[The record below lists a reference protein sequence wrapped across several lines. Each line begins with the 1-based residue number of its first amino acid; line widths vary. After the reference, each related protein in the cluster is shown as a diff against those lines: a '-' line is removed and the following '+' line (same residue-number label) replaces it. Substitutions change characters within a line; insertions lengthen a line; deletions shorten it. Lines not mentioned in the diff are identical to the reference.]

1 MTAPVTAIPWD
12 PRQSLNLAG
21 ATNHP
26 NPVLPR
32 PRNNRSTLAI
42 EGKPAMQF
50 SEQETAIAYS
60 AADDTVQIWTC
71 IPADVRALRKDDRF
85 TETKSGTYNDGTD
98 WAQFEIPRKRWS
110 TPRGARTTR
119 AMTDEQRAAAADR
132 LRNARKAG

>member
-32 PRNNRSTLAI
+32 PRNTRSALAI

-50 SEQETAIAYS
+50 SEQETAIAY
-60 AADDTVQIWTC
+60 
-71 IPADVRALRKDDRF
+71 
-85 TETKSGTYNDGTD
+85 NDSTD
-98 WAQFEIPRKRWS
+98 WAQFEILCKRWS